1 MYKLATILLLA
12 PAALAGLVS
21 PLQERQASCES
32 PRTLCGDT
40 CIGPLDICCPA
51 APNGQ
56 VIACG
61 STDNCWINPDNSP
74 GCCPLFTTCAGQKA
88 GSGVFP
94 TLPSNT
100 VTTASST
107 PTPVAPEPT
116 ISIPPPQQTATASSS
131 SIVTISTVK
140 SVTVP
145 CSARPSSTK
154 PGKTSTPYVSSSTAV
169 PTGSGSGSGHGSG
182 SGSGSASPSAS
193 PLFNGASSSS
203 ISVGGI
209 LGAMVLGLF
218 L

>member
-1 MYKLATILLLA
+1 MYKLAAILLLA

-21 PLQERQASCES
+21 PLQERQATCES
-32 PRTLCGDT
+32 PRTLCGYT

-56 VIACG
+56 VIACS

-74 GCCPLFTTCAGQKA
+74 GCCPLFKTCAGQKA

-94 TLPSNT
+94 TLPSIT

-107 PTPVAPEPT
+107 ATPVAPEPTT
-116 ISIPPPQQTATASSS
+116 ISIPPPQQTTTTSSS
-131 SIVTISTVK
+131 AVVTISTVK

-154 PGKTSTPYVSSSTAV
+154 PGKTSTPYVSSSTAA
-169 PTGSGSGSGHGSG
+169 PT
-182 SGSGSASPSAS
+182 GSGSASPSAS